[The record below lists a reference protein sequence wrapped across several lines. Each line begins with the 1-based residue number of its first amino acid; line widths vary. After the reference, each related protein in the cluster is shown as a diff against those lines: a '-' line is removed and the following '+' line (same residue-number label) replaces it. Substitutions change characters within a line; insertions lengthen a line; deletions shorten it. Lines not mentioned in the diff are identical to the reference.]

1 MVFVG
6 LAWRC
11 WGVCANALFAAW
23 DVGCGGMLPKRKT
36 LALLIV
42 PYVFCRYALSLY
54 GALAGGTGVVRALV
68 QMLGLRLGETAA
80 GEYCQN
86 TKPLLCGYCN
96 MFFVAKAGQILGF

>member
-1 MVFVG
+1 MRI
-6 LAWRC
+6 LQ
-11 WGVCANALFAAW
+11 
-23 DVGCGGMLPKRKT
+23 
-36 LALLIV
+36 
-42 PYVFCRYALSLY
+42 YVFCRQ
-54 GALAGGTGVVRALV
+54 GWTDFRFLAGGTGVVRALV

>member
-1 MVFVG
+1 
-6 LAWRC
+6 
-11 WGVCANALFAAW
+11 
-23 DVGCGGMLPKRKT
+23 LPKHKT
-36 LALLIV
+36 LAVRILQ
-42 PYVFCRYALSLY
+42 YVFCRQ
-54 GALAGGTGVVRALV
+54 GWTDFRFLAGGTGVVRALV